1 MSPKGAK
8 SREIPLPEEKAPGLG
23 NHTYLWIPCRS
34 LRCFLDIKA
43 EPPQEAC

>member
-1 MSPKGAK
+1 MSPKWVQSG
-8 SREIPLPEEKAPGLG
+8 EIPLPEEKAPGLG
-23 NHTYLWIPCRS
+23 NHAYLWIPCKS